1 MPVEDKDDSINKAFE
16 DLGLDNFNFDTLFDS
31 QNNTDNGL
39 EQILENFIGD
49 WEESD
54 EIRPEIWYV
63 SNFFCQITTFIKVRV
78 AFVFELQTL
87 QLNDFTNTF
96 QLKGLK
102 LKNKGRT
109 NFYECCDLTKK
120 VYLMYLYL
128 Y

>member
-78 AFVFELQTL
+78 AFVFELQIL
-87 QLNDFTNTF
+87 
-96 QLKGLK
+96 
-102 LKNKGRT
+102 
-109 NFYECCDLTKK
+109 
-120 VYLMYLYL
+120 
-128 Y
+128 